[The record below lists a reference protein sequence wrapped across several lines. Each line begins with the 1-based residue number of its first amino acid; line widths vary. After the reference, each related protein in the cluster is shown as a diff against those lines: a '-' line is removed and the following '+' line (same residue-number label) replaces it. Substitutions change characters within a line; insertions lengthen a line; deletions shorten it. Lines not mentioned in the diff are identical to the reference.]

1 MSYGRPPPRIDGMVS
16 LKVDNL
22 TYRTTPEDLRRVF
35 ERCGEVGDIYIPR
48 DRFTRESRGF
58 AFVRFYDK
66 RDAEDALDAMDGR
79 LLDGRELRVQMA
91 RYGRPTSPHR
101 SRGSRRRGRIFDYLF
116 TDHEVEVEIAGVRD
130 LDLVV
135 GRVAVTETAGALT
148 AAAVVALVRI
158 ARAHVA
164 NHARVAN
171 LRTGKK
177 TVVPN
182 PGKNCLG

>member
-35 ERCGEVGDIYIPR
+35 ERCGDVGDIYIPR

-58 AFVRFYDK
+58 AFVRYVLRPLGLSPASGSRFYDK

-79 LLDGRELRVQMA
+79 MLDGRELRVQMA

-101 SRGSRRRGRIFDYLF
+101 RYRGRRR
-116 TDHEVEVEIAGVRD
+116 
-130 LDLVV
+130 
-135 GRVAVTETAGALT
+135 
-148 AAAVVALVRI
+148 
-158 ARAHVA
+158 
-164 NHARVAN
+164 
-171 LRTGKK
+171 
-177 TVVPN
+177 
-182 PGKNCLG
+182 